1 MKNLFKKTVGF
12 LLLISSVAL
21 GVQEEL
27 MPILRDYQDRLEQR
41 VRFVLAKHL
50 EEGRFILYIKAQLD
64 EAKLKNQ
71 ISKKIP
77 LLTLPKNVLEEDQ
90 KRLFFE
96 SLNKDTLQP
105 YIKSILVQVTVD
117 NSVNDTQS
125 KLFQKIIYDVL
136 DLNAKRGDKIQMS
149 KAEFQKNPLETE
161 MAQIKMSL
169 QEANKA
175 KQDYEDKI
183 KKLESDSQNKL
194 RELERSIQDKETELQ
209 KTQAK
214 ADKTQDNITK
224 LEKQVSENKEEL
236 SFYQPPLGE
245 IKKMI
250 KGLEIPLTFIPIT
263 FLLFLAAIILGLIS
277 QWNSQRRL
285 QSFLQGIQ
293 NVAASFQKKYAPTT
307 IDKETSGSSSIG
319 GVESSLNEED
329 FKEEAT
335 AAWGTLKGSL
345 YFMASCLKD
354 WLINE
359 EGKMRFVQF
368 SLGLDAE
375 FLETLWRLYPTQD
388 IQDLKDKLNN
398 NFSKSQ
404 CYLSILQLQRLILQ
418 EKLQKPTFVENISPL
433 YLIKMTDA
441 QLTNI
446 MDRASLEAS
455 AACLLFLTSS
465 RSLRIIEGLTTY
477 EPTTLIL
484 KMREVINLA
493 EDRLRDLMLE
503 IQNMAEEEKNESIL
517 SLLQGGSP
525 KLQGSLP
532 FLLQADPD
540 LARQIQARMVTF
552 ADVLQLDKILLQELL
567 DPLSPE
573 NIAILL
579 TGLPPESL
587 NRVTACVSQGVRQ
600 DAELEFRRLKSR
612 GTLWKRAQKESL
624 NWQQKL
630 SLTLKQWIQ
639 DGIIDIRRSA

>member
-161 MAQIKMSL
+161 MAQIKTSL

-214 ADKTQDNITK
+214 ADKTQDNIAK

-307 IDKETSGSSSIG
+307 VDKETSASSSIG

-335 AAWGTLKGSL
+335 AAWVTLKGSL

-455 AACLLFLTSS
+455 ATCLLFLTSS

-540 LARQIQARMVTF
+540 LARQVQARMVTF
-552 ADVLQLDKILLQELL
+552 ADVLQLDKTLLQELL

>member
-64 EAKLKNQ
+64 EVKLKNQ

-161 MAQIKMSL
+161 MAQIKLSL

-214 ADKTQDNITK
+214 ADKTQDNIIK

-307 IDKETSGSSSIG
+307 VDKETSGSSSIG

-335 AAWGTLKGSL
+335 AAWRTLKGSL

-552 ADVLQLDKILLQELL
+552 ADVLQLDKTLLQELL